1 MQMIAKAKSADI
13 LRGFSRAPR
22 PAIKLWGFTGCG
34 KRHSASFRGKE
45 SSAGAEALIDFA
57 ALSAR
62 LKSCPVTKRLF
73 ERRFT
78 SFFRSLFSSRGK
90 VLSTM
95 GISSAAKAVVHLER
109 LAAWFPEGARSRAF
123 KATGFMAREAF
134 SAILLGCG
142 IALLAASVSARSQK
156 APSAALYRIAG
167 TVVNAVTGEPVRGAS
182 VAVLAHADSRT
193 VASAISGNDG
203 HFAFDGLPAA
213 KYQLTASRRGYC
225 TGFYDQHEEFNSAI
239 VTGPDQGT
247 GSLVFRL
254 MPGAV
259 LRGVVTADGGDTV
272 EGATVSLFAKPHGH
286 EPGAKITQEDTA
298 TTDDTGAYEF
308 SNLTEGEYL
317 LAVKAD
323 PWYAMH
329 GAASAGTALDVA
341 YPVTYFDSTTDEAS
355 AVPIALAGGSSIQ
368 ANINLHAVPALHLAV
383 EAPRRQD
390 GTFTRPELRQ
400 TIFGAEV
407 PEGSAGFTDAT
418 KAGGGEFTGVA
429 PGRYELTQG
438 DPPRVALLDAAA
450 SQQVDPAVGTPAVV
464 VAGNVESAPGAALVT
479 LEPLDAAQ
487 GLRPLQSDVKHGA
500 FRFPVVP
507 AGVWILHVANAAGF
521 EMQVVMISAVG
532 RTRAGNRLTV
542 QDRPLFL
549 VVRASEGTV
558 RVEGFARKE
567 GKGQAG
573 VMVVLVPKNM
583 QALPQLARRDQSDS
597 DGSFS
602 LLNVVAGQYT
612 VVAIEDGWTLDWS
625 RLDVIGRYLP
635 GGVPVTVTGAQGK
648 AVRLSA
654 PVPVQSP

>member
-1 MQMIAKAKSADI
+1 MS
-13 LRGFSRAPR
+13 
-22 PAIKLWGFTGCG
+22 
-34 KRHSASFRGKE
+34 
-45 SSAGAEALIDFA
+45 
-57 ALSAR
+57 
-62 LKSCPVTKRLF
+62 
-73 ERRFT
+73 
-78 SFFRSLFSSRGK
+78 
-90 VLSTM
+90 
-95 GISSAAKAVVHLER
+95 ISSAAKAVVHLER

-123 KATGFMAREAF
+123 KATGFMAREAL
-134 SAILLGCG
+134 SVILLVCE
-142 IALLAASVSARSQK
+142 IVLLLASVPAWAQN
-156 APSAALYRIAG
+156 APSAQTALYRIAG
-167 TVVNAVTGEPVRGAS
+167 TVVNAVTGEPVRGAF
-182 VAVLAHADSRT
+182 VAVLAQADSRT

-225 TGFYDQHEEFNSAI
+225 AGFYDQHDEYSSAI
-239 VTGPDQGT
+239 VTGPDQDT

-254 MPGAV
+254 VPGAV
-259 LRGVVTADGGDTV
+259 LRGVVTADGGDAV
-272 EGATVSLFAKPHGH
+272 EGATVLLFAKPHGH

-317 LAVKAD
+317 LAVKAE

-500 FRFPVVP
+500 FSFPVVP
-507 AGVWILHVANAAGF
+507 AGAWILHVANAAGF

-549 VVRASEGTV
+549 AVGASEGTK

-567 GKGQAG
+567 GKGLAG

-625 RLDVIGRYLP
+625 RPDVIGRYLS

-654 PVPVQSP
+654 PVPVQQR